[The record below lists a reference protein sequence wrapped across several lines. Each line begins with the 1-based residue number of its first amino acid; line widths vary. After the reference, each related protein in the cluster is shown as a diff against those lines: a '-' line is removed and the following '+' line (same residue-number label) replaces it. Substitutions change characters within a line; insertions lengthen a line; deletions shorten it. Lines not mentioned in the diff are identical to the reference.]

1 MSLGKHI
8 LVTEIFPND
17 SKKIVAAKLITVR
30 KVRELPVRE
39 LVALN
44 LANTGNHLDLNRMDF
59 ELEA

>member
-8 LVTEIFPND
+8 LVTEIFSHD

>member
-8 LVTEIFPND
+8 LVTEIFPHD
-17 SKKIVAAKLITVR
+17 PKKIVAAKLITVR